1 MGIDF
6 FDLFFSFLFALLAF
20 LLFTIGFMVGKF
32 GSRSS
37 PAAEEMRSRSSPA
50 AEEMPIA
57 PVMCYKLPG
66 NRVEVHLAMDC
77 WHLKDKEET
86 THPFKVCSD
95 CVKKIK
101 KKKNS

>member
-32 GSRSS
+32 G
-37 PAAEEMRSRSSPA
+37 SRSSPA